1 MFAHSSAKS
10 ASRRILIAGLAT
22 LAFLADSGQAQTL
35 SSQNDTPPKS
45 DSPSTPVNKKS
56 PSQPAVSPRPTPVV
70 PQRRTPPS
78 RSALLPPQQNGTGSQ
93 STSGAT
99 QTQNPTGSEPT
110 VGSTQPRQP
119 RTNSDSNPT
128 SPQKAPTRS
137 QPTTVP
143 ASQRPST
150 KAGHP
155 TETNPGHTPHGSDN
169 GPAIGA
175 AAGAATAVVLSELIA
190 HHHASPQKLGHDGP
204 QIEKEFDM
212 SDFTVKGLVRAS
224 WPVVLDFTI
233 DSPGAVFVEITAA
246 KRSYR
251 VRMTNQA
258 NRRGYAIIHL
268 PANFGTSLQPA
279 VYHIHSVAPAGAN
292 TPAPRLR
299 TYGLGAGD
307 KAVGSVAID
316 QLTFRPA
323 IIHPKA
329 NEVADYGFHA
339 HSAFDGVRAEFI
351 FTTLN
356 NGRVLVQKDQ
366 EEKLSP
372 IPEGE
377 RAKGT
382 WKGQGKAGEHML
394 QIRAWR
400 GLENGGDWVVA
411 WSPEIV
417 DVIK

>member
-1 MFAHSSAKS
+1 MFAHLSARS
-10 ASRRILIAGLAT
+10 TSRRLLIAWLVT
-22 LAFLADSGQAQTL
+22 LAFLVDSARAQTPP
-35 SSQNDTPPKS
+35 SQTDTPPKS
-45 DSPSTPVNKKS
+45 
-56 PSQPAVSPRPTPVV
+56 
-70 PQRRTPPS
+70 
-78 RSALLPPQQNGTGSQ
+78 
-93 STSGAT
+93 
-99 QTQNPTGSEPT
+99 
-110 VGSTQPRQP
+110 STQPQQP
-119 RTNSDSNPT
+119 KSNSDSNPT
-128 SPQKAPTRS
+128 SPTKPKTPTRP
-137 QPTTVP
+137 PTTVP

-155 TETNPGHTPHGSDN
+155 TETNPGRTPHGSDN

-175 AAGAATAVVLSELIA
+175 AAGAATAVVIGELIA
-190 HHHASPQKLGHDGP
+190 HHHASPGKLGHDGP

-224 WPVVLDFTI
+224 WPVVLDFMI
-233 DSPGAVFVEITAA
+233 DSPGAALVEIVAA
-246 KRSYR
+246 TRVYR

-268 PANFGTSLQPA
+268 PANFGAKLQPA

-316 QLTFRPA
+316 QLIFRPA
-323 IIHPKA
+323 IIHPRS

-351 FTTLN
+351 FTTLHD
-356 NGRVLVQKDQ
+356 GRVLVQKDQ

-372 IPEGE
+372 VPEGE

-382 WKGQGKAGEHML
+382 WKGRGKPGEHML

-411 WSPEIV
+411 WSPDIV
-417 DVIK
+417 NVVK

>member
-1 MFAHSSAKS
+1 MFAHSSAKF
-10 ASRRILIAGLAT
+10 ASRRLLVAWLVT
-22 LAFLADSGQAQTL
+22 LAFLVDSARAQIP

-45 DSPSTPVNKKS
+45 DSQSTPVKKKA
-56 PSQPAVSPRPTPVV
+56 PSQPTSSSRPTPFT
-70 PQRRTPPS
+70 PQRTIIPRGTTIPP
-78 RSALLPPQQNGTGSQ
+78 PPTVGT
-93 STSGAT
+93 T
-99 QTQNPTGSEPT
+99 QTQNPTGLQPT
-110 VGSTQPRQP
+110 VGTTQTQPTT
-119 RTNSDSNPT
+119 TNSDSNPT
-128 SPQKAPTRS
+128 SPKTPKTPTRP

-150 KAGHP
+150 KAGHA
-155 TETNPGHTPHGSDN
+155 TETNPGRTPHGSDN

-175 AAGAATAVVLSELIA
+175 AAGAATAVVIGELIA

-224 WPVVLDFTI
+224 WPVVLDFMI
-233 DSPGAVFVEITAA
+233 DSPGAVLVEITAA
-246 KRSYR
+246 TRVYR

-268 PANFGTSLQPA
+268 PANFGNKLQPA
-279 VYHIHSVAPAGAN
+279 VYHIHSVAAAGAN

-323 IIHPKA
+323 TIHPKA

-351 FTTLN
+351 FTTLH

-372 IPEGE
+372 IPQGE

-394 QIRAWR
+394 QVRAWR

-411 WSPEIV
+411 WSPDIV
-417 DVIK
+417 DVVK